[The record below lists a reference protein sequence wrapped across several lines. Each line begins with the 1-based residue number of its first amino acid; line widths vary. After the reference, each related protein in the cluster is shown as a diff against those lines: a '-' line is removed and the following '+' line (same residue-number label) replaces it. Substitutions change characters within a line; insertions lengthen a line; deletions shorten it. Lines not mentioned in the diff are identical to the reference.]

1 MIMSTRGVFKR
12 CGCREPET
20 GKQRGAECSRLDEA
34 GHGSWWFTAEGPVT
48 ADGARSRVRR
58 GGYATEEAA
67 GEARNRTLAAAK
79 GIGLTT
85 GQWLDRW
92 LAGSR
97 LRSSTV
103 RAYRGHVTGYLK
115 PRLGHVP
122 VAALSVADVQTVFT
136 AIAGEAGI
144 GGRRLAPASVARIRS
159 TLSSALT
166 AAVREQVIA
175 HNPAR
180 GREIDLPKARKPRP
194 LVWTDARV
202 AHWRETGRTPG
213 PVCVW
218 TREQTVEFLR
228 AIAGEKRYLYYHLIA
243 VTGLRRAEAAAL
255 RESDVDLR
263 SSEVFVAPQPGQQAD
278 DDGEL
283 KSPASARTLA
293 LDHVTRGLL
302 RRYLADRRN
311 VPSAEDGNRYLFSTP
326 GGRPCGLSLFSHE
339 FKELLYGCTS
349 LPPIRLHDLRHGAA
363 SLSLAAGNDLKD
375 IQEMLGHASLS
386 FTADYYVSVYP
397 SRRHS
402 TAERIGSFL
411 FPAKS
416 NRFGRASRQVLCC
429 RRLAGRLVPGSS
441 QGRTSATDHKSAGNS
456 GTR

>member
-1 MIMSTRGVFKR
+1 MDHRSAVVD
-12 CGCREPET
+12 
-20 GKQRGAECSRLDEA
+20 LV
-34 GHGSWWFTAEGPVT
+34 TAELGQMNERIAGRFSRTGLGCGRTCLGPQVGS
-48 ADGARSRVRR
+48 GARSPLARR
-58 GGYATEEAA
+58 
-67 GEARNRTLAAAK
+67 
-79 GIGLTT
+79 
-85 GQWLDRW
+85 Q
-92 LAGSR
+92 
-97 LRSSTV
+97 
-103 RAYRGHVTGYLK
+103 
-115 PRLGHVP
+115 
-122 VAALSVADVQTVFT
+122 
-136 AIAGEAGI
+136 
-144 GGRRLAPASVARIRS
+144 
-159 TLSSALT
+159 
-166 AAVREQVIA
+166 
-175 HNPAR
+175 
-180 GREIDLPKARKPRP
+180 
-194 LVWTDARV
+194 
-202 AHWRETGRTPG
+202 
-213 PVCVW
+213 W

-386 FTADYYVSVYP
+386 FTADYYNP
-397 SRRHS
+397 RELH
-402 TAERIGSFL
+402 
-411 FPAKS
+411 
-416 NRFGRASRQVLCC
+416 QVGEKLQV
-429 RRLAGRLVPGSS
+429 A
-441 QGRTSATDHKSAGNS
+441 
-456 GTR
+456 